1 MKKTITPLNWQDD
14 LKDKIQGLS
23 LNDDFMLFE
32 DITLLPDFKYP
43 FKVDMT
49 TMVIC
54 TQGTT
59 RGGINMKSYN
69 TVAPCLVVALAG
81 QILQYE
87 YVSEDYAGY
96 AIVISKQFGDSLF
109 SGMQERRELALRVN
123 ENPYITLD
131 EADTEM
137 FVRYYY
143 MLKRLLQTT
152 DNPYRI
158 EMVKHL
164 TLVFFYLSGYR
175 LHQLAE
181 PETVSPHKRLAEKF
195 LNLVSNHYREQR
207 QMGFYS
213 EKLNVSPKYLSQI
226 IKANTGKSANKWI
239 DEYVMLEAK
248 ALLKSTNMTI
258 QQISDKLN
266 FTSQSFFG
274 KYFKR
279 CEGMSP
285 KEYREE

>member
-1 MKKTITPLNWQDD
+1 MTKKITPLNWKDD
-14 LKDKIQGLS
+14 LKDKIQGMS

-49 TMVIC
+49 TLVIC

-59 RGGINMKSYN
+59 RGSINLKPHE
-69 TVAPCLVVALAG
+69 TKAPCIVTVMAG

-87 YVSEDYAGY
+87 YISEDYAGY
-96 AIVISKQFGDSLF
+96 AIVMSNRFSDSLF
-109 SGMQERRELALRVN
+109 TGIQERRELFRKVSDR
-123 ENPYITLD
+123 PYVPLD
-131 EADTEM
+131 EQDTKM
-137 FVRYYY
+137 FVTYYH
-143 MLKRLLQTT
+143 MFKRLLETT

-175 LHQLAE
+175 LHKLPD
-181 PETVSPHKRLAEKF
+181 PETVSPHKRLEEKF
-195 LNLVSNHYREQR
+195 LSLVSNHYREQR
-207 QMGFYS
+207 QVGFYS
-213 EKLNVSPKYLSQI
+213 EKLSLTPKYLSQI
-226 IKANTGKSANKWI
+226 IRVNTGKSANEWI

-248 ALLKSTNMTI
+248 ALLKSTNMSI
-258 QQISDKLN
+258 QQISDELN
-266 FTSQSFFG
+266 FPSQSFFG

-279 CEGMSP
+279 CEGVSP
-285 KEYREE
+285 KEYREK

>member
-1 MKKTITPLNWQDD
+1 
-14 LKDKIQGLS
+14 
-23 LNDDFMLFE
+23 MLFE

-59 RGGINMKSYN
+59 RGRINMKPYE

-87 YVSEDYAGY
+87 YISEDYAGY
-96 AIVISKQFGDSLF
+96 AIVMSRQFSDSLF
-109 SGMQERRELALRVN
+109 SGMQERRELGLRVN
-123 ENPYITLD
+123 ENPYIPLD
-131 EADTEM
+131 EQDTKM
-137 FVRYYY
+137 YVTYYY
-143 MLKRLLQTT
+143 MFKRLLETT

-175 LHQLAE
+175 LHQLPE
-181 PETVSPHKRLAEKF
+181 SETVSPHKRLAEKF
-195 LNLVSNHYREQR
+195 LNLVSNNYREQR
-207 QMGFYS
+207 RMAFYS
-213 EKLNVSPKYLSQI
+213 EKLSLTPKYLSQI
-226 IKANTGKSANKWI
+226 IKASTGKSANEWI

-258 QQISDKLN
+258 QQISNELN

-279 CEGMSP
+279 CEGVSP